1 MGYVLEGIKVVEV
14 GQMLAAPATSMYLA
28 DQGADVVKIEQRRY
42 GDPVRTLGTNAF
54 LGNYSKTYLT
64 LNRSKRGMTLDIK
77 KDEGRAILLRL
88 VEGADVFIENFR
100 PGVAERLGIGYEKLS
115 KLNPGL
121 VYVSVTAFGPKGPHK
136 NRAGYDGIVAG
147 VAGAMSRRGPDG
159 RPIPVGVSAADMSLP
174 MLLAYGIM
182 LALWERA
189 KTGLGQR
196 VEGSLL
202 HTYLALQLGTMM
214 LVEEDKSPPRPID
227 ATSNL
232 YQCADGQYIH
242 VTVHTDEQFMRLCHL
257 LDLPHLAD
265 DPRVRDPAGKQE
277 LRIEVYPIVE
287 EMLRSAPSAIWL
299 ERLDGADI
307 PCGPVLDR
315 SQIYTEPQVEANGMF
330 VSQKHP
336 KVGPTRMVNIPVRL
350 SRTPGGVRKPA
361 PLLGQHTDEVL
372 GELGYTPADIERL
385 RAEEVI

>member
-1 MGYVLEGIKVVEV
+1 
-14 GQMLAAPATSMYLA
+14 MLAAPATSMYLA
-28 DQGADVVKIEQRRY
+28 DQGADVIKIEQRKY

-77 KDEGRAILLRL
+77 KPAGLGILRRL
-88 VEGADVFIENFR
+88 VEGADIFIENFR
-100 PGVAERLGIGYEKLS
+100 PGVSERLGIGYEELS
-115 KLNPGL
+115 KLNPKL
-121 VYVSVTAFGPKGPHK
+121 VYASVTAFGPRGPHK

-174 MLLAYGIM
+174 MLMAYGIM
-182 LALWERA
+182 LALWERS
-189 KTGLGQR
+189 KTGIGQR

-214 LVEEDKSPPRPID
+214 SVDEDKTPPRNID
-227 ATSNL
+227 QTSNL

-242 VTVHTDEQFMRLCHL
+242 VTVHTDKQFVRLCHL
-257 LDLPHLAD
+257 LDLPHLAE

-277 LRIEVYPIVE
+277 LRVEVYPIVE
-287 EMLRSAPSAIWL
+287 ELMRSAPSAEWL
-299 ERLDGADI
+299 EKLDAADI

-315 SQIYTEPQVEANGMF
+315 QQIYTEPQAQANEMF
-330 VSQKHP
+330 MAQHHP
-336 KVGPTRMVNIPVRL
+336 KVGPTRMVNVPVRL
-350 SRTPGGVRKPA
+350 SRTPGAVRNPA

-372 GELGYTPADIERL
+372 RELGYGDADIDKL
-385 RAEEVI
+385 RTEEVI